1 MLSPVTLPGSVLTSR
16 LVSQSEPA
24 VQRPCLKRGDIEH
37 NEGVSL
43 RWRRGSVETLRNS
56 DSDENETFRLSRAAW
71 VRSVLLACPQSP

>member
-43 RWRRGSVETLRNS
+43 RWRRGSV
-56 DSDENETFRLSRAAW
+56 
-71 VRSVLLACPQSP
+71 